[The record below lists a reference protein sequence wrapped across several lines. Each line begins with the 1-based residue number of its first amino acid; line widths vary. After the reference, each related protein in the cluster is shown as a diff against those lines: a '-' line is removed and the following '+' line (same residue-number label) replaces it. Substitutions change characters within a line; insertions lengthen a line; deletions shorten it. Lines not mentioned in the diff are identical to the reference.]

1 MGHIMTPNA
10 DFERSSRVRRRRE
23 PVTSACAQLFDM
35 AAAKSML
42 GRRMRQ
48 RWSLDACSV
57 AAPEWRPAA
66 VFAAPVGEMPF
77 KIPIHRSRDAA

>member
-1 MGHIMTPNA
+1 MNPNA
-10 DFERSSRVRRRRE
+10 DFERRSRVRRRRE
-23 PVTSACAQLFDM
+23 PVTSICAQLFIDM

-48 RWSLDACSV
+48 RWSLNACSV